1 MKLYNRIKQE
11 KMIIQ
16 AAKITG
22 TGLARSGLRG
32 VGVGI
37 GFKCA
42 SNKANNDSKI
52 EAQKNLLRLF

>member
-1 MKLYNRIKQE
+1 
-11 KMIIQ
+11 MIIQ